1 MDEFLDN
8 DKLSEEEVLK
18 TKMMYMEVIE
28 KSLDDIEE
36 SVKEIK
42 KKLDY
47 YKDNIDI
54 DKKDAAELSIITAD
68 VMKSISN
75 LNLVQYDADAI
86 ISMLK
91 SIYLSKKEEYNV
103 KAEES

>member
-28 KSLDDIEE
+28 KRLDDIEE

-75 LNLVQYDADAI
+75 CFMD
-86 ISMLK
+86 K
-91 SIYLSKKEEYNV
+91 SNV
-103 KAEES
+103 